1 MQEISSMSEEA
12 HKDPSKTWLTFFFVC
27 FASIVL
33 AIGVWAMCCYD
44 VNKVETVEAAGG
56 HH

>member
-1 MQEISSMSEEA
+1 MSEEA

-27 FASIVL
+27 FASSVL
-33 AIGVWAMCCYD
+33 VIGVWAMCCYD